1 MEGITSFRV
10 LNVVEVRT
18 VFQTISLLSLEPLNA
33 QPVMKVVFNP
43 AHTARITNYNLSHSP
58 YHYDVDKYYILS
70 Y

>member
-1 MEGITSFRV
+1 MEGITLFRV

-43 AHTARITNYNLSHSP
+43 AHTARITN
-58 YHYDVDKYYILS
+58 
-70 Y
+70 